1 MILTCP
7 QCDTRYQADEAK
19 FPPDGRSVRCA
30 KCGNV
35 WHQAAPAADAT
46 PEAAAIAAE
55 PEPTPTED
63 TPLPRRADS
72 LRMRGAPAPAP
83 KSGAPWLG
91 RLGVAGGW
99 LVLVAVIVLIGFSAV
114 RYRQEI
120 TAMWPQSS
128 SLYSALGLPVRG
140 LDFRDLRSSRESEDG
155 QVVLAVS
162 GSIFNDSARELPV
175 PQSVLVTLSDEKN
188 HEIYHWNFSPEVATL
203 KPGQSSK
210 FVTRL
215 SSPPATARHLEI
227 RFAKGGS

>member
-19 FPPDGRSVRCA
+19 FPAAGRNVRCA

-35 WHQAAPAADAT
+35 WHQAPPAADAA
-46 PEAAAIAAE
+46 PEAATIAVE
-55 PEPTPTED
+55 PERSPAD
-63 TPLPRRADS
+63 DAPLPRRADS
-72 LRMRGAPAPAP
+72 LRMRGAPDPEP
-83 KSGAPWLG
+83 RTSWLG
-91 RLGVAGGW
+91 RLAVVAGW
-99 LVLVAVIVLIGFSAV
+99 LVLVAVIVLLGFSAV

-128 SLYSALGLPVRG
+128 SVYAALGLPVRG
-140 LDFRDLRSSRESEDG
+140 LDFRDLRSSRETEDG

-162 GSIFNDSARELPV
+162 GTIYNDSARELPV

-188 HEIYHWNFSPEVATL
+188 HEIYHWNFNPGVATL

-227 RFAKGGS
+227 RFAKSGS

>member
-19 FPPDGRSVRCA
+19 FPAAGRNVRCA

-35 WHQAAPAADAT
+35 WHQAAPAAEAV
-46 PEAAAIAAE
+46 PEAAAVTAE
-55 PEPTPTED
+55 PEQTVADE

-72 LRMRGAPAPAP
+72 LRMRGAPAPSAEP
-83 KSGAPWLG
+83 GASWLG
-91 RLGVAGGW
+91 RLGVAAGW

-128 SLYSALGLPVRG
+128 SVYSALGLPVRG

-162 GSIFNDSARELPV
+162 GTIFNDSARELPV

-188 HEIYHWNFSPEVATL
+188 HEIYHWNFSPSVATL

-210 FVTRL
+210 FITRL

-227 RFAKGGS
+227 RFAKDGS